1 MEGLFVA
8 LGIAILTLIVIL
20 LWFVPHLLHQ
30 QERRTANE
38 VAQLREM
45 LVDLLNEQETLT
57 VRQGNIRSSL
67 SSLQEQLE
75 QFEQLEPQRGAMWR
89 AELPGF
95 EKGDEDEDSE
105 SYGHLSEERLHTL
118 EHTIDTLRT
127 QVVDYAEISR
137 HKHMVDNESWGNL
150 LSLLSSMLE
159 RIQELSEHHA
169 VSSSLEAATSPTK
182 QHSQQQ
188 GQQQDQQQ
196 YQRQHIPSIALRMRE
211 PHEHHYHR

>member
-75 QFEQLEPQRGAMWR
+75 QLEPQGRMGRR

-95 EKGDEDEDSE
+95 EKGDEDEESE
-105 SYGHLSEERLHTL
+105 SYGHFSEERLHTL

-150 LSLLSSMLE
+150 LSLLSTMLE

-169 VSSSLEAATSPTK
+169 ASFSPSPSETAPTPTDQHNQ

-188 GQQQDQQQ
+188 
-196 YQRQHIPSIALRMRE
+196 HIHRIALRMRE